1 VIDTHCHLTFP
12 DFENRVDEVLADA
25 AEAGVHTVVTIATTT
40 ADIPR
45 VLELAESHPNV
56 WAAAGVHPLYS
67 HEGPHDWALLERT
80 LAHPRVVAWGEM
92 GLDNHYK
99 EPPKATQRDALEHQL
114 DLIRRLTPENGK
126 PIVLHCRDAFDELIP
141 ILAESGIDAE
151 RFVFHCFT
159 GSEHDMRHLLEFG
172 ANVSFTGVV
181 TYQNAPEVRTAAAL
195 APLDRFMVE
204 TDAPFLTP
212 APHRGVRPN
221 EPKYVV
227 HVAQTLADLHGLDL
241 ADMERLLDSNARRIY
256 RLGPVPTE
264 VR

>member
-12 DFENRVDEVLADA
+12 DFDNRIDEVLADA
-25 AEAGVHTVVTIATTT
+25 GEAGVHTVITIATTT

-45 VLELAESHPNV
+45 VIALAESRPNV
-56 WAAAGVHPLYS
+56 WAAAGVHPLYA
-67 HEGPHDWALLERT
+67 HEGPHDWALLEKT
-80 LAHPRVVAWGEM
+80 LRHPRVVAWGEM

-99 EPPKATQRDALEHQL
+99 EPAKDVQRDALEHQL
-114 DLIRRLTPENGK
+114 DLVKRLTPEITK
-126 PIVLHCRDAFDELIP
+126 PIVLHCREAFDELIP
-141 ILAESGIDAE
+141 ILADSGIDPS

-159 GSEHDMRHLLEFG
+159 GNEHDMRHLLEFG

-181 TYQNAPEVRTAAAL
+181 TYQNAPEVRDAAAM

-227 HVAQTLADLHGLDL
+227 HVAQTLADLHGQDP
-241 ADMERLLDSNARRIY
+241 ADMERILDNNARRIY
-256 RLGPVPTE
+256 GLG
-264 VR
+264 